1 MSTIRRLSFIGEFL
15 PKILYFTFNDIL
27 GRIPTII
34 LYVTTVQI
42 HDLSKV
48 ACVRIRKTV
57 LEWIGEA
64 ETWFMYYLEQV
75 RSEIYHF
82 SFVGDLTHIATT
94 MDLSLTLH

>member
-1 MSTIRRLSFIGEFL
+1 MGTFCQKS
-15 PKILYFTFNDIL
+15 KIFYIL

-34 LYVTTVQI
+34 LYITTVQI

-48 ACVRIRKTV
+48 ACVRIRKIV

-75 RSEIYHF
+75 IRSEIYHF
-82 SFVGDLTHIATT
+82 SVVGDLTHNIATT